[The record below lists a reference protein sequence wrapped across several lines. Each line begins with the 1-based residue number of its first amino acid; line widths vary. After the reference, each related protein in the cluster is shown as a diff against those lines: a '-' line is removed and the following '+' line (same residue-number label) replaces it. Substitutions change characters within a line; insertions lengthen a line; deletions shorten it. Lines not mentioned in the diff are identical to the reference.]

1 MPAAKPN
8 RHQLRGRPVAADQA
22 QKQEYLLQ
30 VAREHFIER
39 GFGECSIDG
48 IAAASG
54 IAKMTIYRWYES
66 KTGLFRQ
73 VMLHLAEET
82 VEQLHDPLHDERP
95 LDAVLNDL
103 AWALYQS
110 QVKPASAALTRLM
123 IAEAPRFPKVVREIQ
138 TLVVRRSLAVIENY
152 FAELGQRGELRVDD
166 AFRMAHQFA
175 TLAVGSY
182 RFLLI
187 GSDTEAEEQKRV
199 HAAVQLFLDG
209 CRISP
214 TSTLVSTPSAR
225 GRKVSANKVSAKKAS
240 AKKVSGKQAAK

>member
-1 MPAAKPN
+1 MPLPKPS

-22 QKQEYLLQ
+22 EKQEYLLQ

-82 VEQLHDPLHDERP
+82 VEQLRDPLHDERP
-95 LDAVLNDL
+95 FEKVLDDL
-103 AWALYQS
+103 AWALYES
-110 QVKPASAALTRLM
+110 QVKPASTALTRLM

-138 TLVVRRSLAVIENY
+138 TLVVRRSLAVVEKY
-152 FAELGQRGELRVDD
+152 FEELGRRNLLVVDN

-187 GSDTEAEEQKRV
+187 GTETEAEERARV
-199 HAAVQLFLDG
+199 RAGVALFLHGCAVPVSNAPKSSRKKAAAV
-209 CRISP
+209 
-214 TSTLVSTPSAR
+214 
-225 GRKVSANKVSAKKAS
+225 KKPAL
-240 AKKVSGKQAAK
+240 KKR